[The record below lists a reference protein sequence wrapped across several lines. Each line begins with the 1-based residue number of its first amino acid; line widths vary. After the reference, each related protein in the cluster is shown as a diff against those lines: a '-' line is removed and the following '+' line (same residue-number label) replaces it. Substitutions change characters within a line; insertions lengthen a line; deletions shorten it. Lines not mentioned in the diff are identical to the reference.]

1 MSENRYRPEGL
12 LIGTQENREYISSLS
27 GLERAMSQG
36 KILEGVAVMCDPD
49 HNITVDLGQIKG
61 IMPKE
66 EIALC
71 QNGEEVKDIVAI
83 TRVGKAVC
91 FKVIGFTV
99 RNGETAAVVSRKEA
113 QRECM
118 NDFLMNL
125 IPGDIIDS
133 KITHLDNFGAFVD
146 VGCGI
151 ISLLSID
158 CISVSRISHPRDRFS
173 VGTYIKTVI
182 KTINYET
189 NRIYVTY
196 KELLGTWEENA
207 SRFSI
212 GQTVAGVVRS
222 IESYGIFV
230 ELAPNLA
237 GLAEYR
243 DDITVG
249 QTAAVYIK
257 NIIPEK
263 MKIKLVLIDSYKG
276 ELAVSGS
283 EYFVDTQ
290 NIDHMDEWHYSPRG
304 CIKQIE
310 TIFSE

>member
-1 MSENRYRPEGL
+1 MSENKYRPEGL
-12 LIGTQENREYISSLS
+12 LIGTQENREYILSLQ

-36 KILEGVAVMCDPD
+36 RILEGVAVMCDPD
-49 HNITVDLGQIKG
+49 HNITVDLGAVKG
-61 IMPKE
+61 LMPKE

-71 QNGEEVKDIVAI
+71 SDGEEVKDIVAI

-99 RNGETAAVVSRKEA
+99 RGGDTVAILSRKEA

-118 NDFLMNL
+118 NSFLMDL

-146 VGCGI
+146 IGCGI
-151 ISLLSID
+151 VSLLSID

-173 VGTYIKTVI
+173 VGAYIKTVI
-182 KTINYET
+182 KTINYDT
-189 NRIYVTY
+189 GRIYVTF

-276 ELAVSGS
+276 ELAVRGS
-283 EYFVDTQ
+283 EYF
-290 NIDHMDEWHYSPRG
+290 IDIHSTDHIDEWHYSPMG
-304 CIKQIE
+304 CAKQIE
-310 TIFSE
+310 TVFAE